1 VHEFYVSARPKKR
14 IGALRRESQLREG
27 IVRIQVNSDK
37 NITVDDR
44 VTHFIAFEVNRV
56 LGRFTG
62 KLTRVEVHLTDVNS
76 HKFGMHDKR
85 CLIEA
90 RPARYRTMA
99 ASDRARTVALAVRG
113 ALRKMQNSLQTFFG
127 KLGQRRSKPRPTKAV
142 IAKPRRRAS
151 KPKSNAEFTAG
162 QMVTRSGRG
171 HGPKKKGIYQ
181 ARRNSWPR
189 RAHGHA

>member
-1 VHEFYVSARPKKR
+1 M
-14 IGALRRESQLREG
+14 
-27 IVRIQVNSDK
+27 RIQVNSDK

-62 KLTRVEVHLTDVNS
+62 KLSRVEVHLTDVNS

-127 KLGQRRSKPRPTKAV
+127 KVGHRRSKPRPASTRAV

-151 KPKSNAEFTAG
+151 KPKSTAEFTAG
-162 QMVTRSGRG
+162 QTVTKSGRG
-171 HGPKKKGIYQ
+171 RGPKKKGIYQ
-181 ARRNSWPR
+181 ARRRSWPR
-189 RAHGHA
+189 RAHSHA